1 MQRGELNS
9 AWPFLQQGGSKGG
22 SKGAG
27 HPFWGSKSLFMS
39 CSVF

>member
-9 AWPFLQQGGSKGG
+9 AWPFLQQGG